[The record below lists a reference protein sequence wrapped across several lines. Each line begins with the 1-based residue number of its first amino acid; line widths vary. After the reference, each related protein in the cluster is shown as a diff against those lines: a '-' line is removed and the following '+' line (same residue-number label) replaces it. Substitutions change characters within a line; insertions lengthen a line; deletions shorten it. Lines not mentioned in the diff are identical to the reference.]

1 MHKWKTWILLMLITI
16 LTILPVQTMA
26 IDPIDLTQPVSLTI
40 NYNWDGARFD
50 LYRVADSDEFAVF
63 TLSGDFVNFKRD
75 INSCE
80 NSEDWDAMTQNVT
93 AYVEANQLRPMS
105 TVLVQ
110 NKTCKFSG
118 LKAGLYLAIG
128 HDVVVDGTTYVSKP
142 FLICLPD
149 HDGNDV
155 WVYDAVAQ
163 PKAGASIPPSVP
175 PTPPHL
181 PQTGQLWWPVPVLLG
196 CGVVCLLIG
205 GIRRRGGDH
214 E

>member
-1 MHKWKTWILLMLITI
+1 MRNWKKLLI
-16 LTILPVQTMA
+16 LTLMTIMAMLPVQTMA

-40 NYNWDGARFD
+40 NYNWNGAQLD

-63 TLSGDFVNFKRD
+63 TLSGDFVDFKRD

-80 NSEDWDAMTQNVT
+80 NSEDWDAMTQSVT
-93 AYVEANQLRPMS
+93 AYAEANQLRPMS

-110 NKTCKFSG
+110 NKTCRFSG
-118 LKAGLYLAIG
+118 LKAGLYLVIG
-128 HDVVVDGTTYVSKP
+128 HDAVVDGTTYVSKP

-149 HDGNDV
+149 RDDNDL

-163 PKAGASIPPSVP
+163 PKSGAPIPPP
-175 PTPPHL
+175 GPTPPPL

-196 CGVVCLLIG
+196 CGVISLLIG
-205 GIRRRGGDH
+205 GIRRRGGAH